1 MAYSKKKKDL
11 GNTHTLPLRNLGNWS
26 SHCDSVVRSATS
38 IHDPSLAQWIK
49 DLSLPQAVA

>member
-49 DLSLPQAVA
+49 DLSLPQAV